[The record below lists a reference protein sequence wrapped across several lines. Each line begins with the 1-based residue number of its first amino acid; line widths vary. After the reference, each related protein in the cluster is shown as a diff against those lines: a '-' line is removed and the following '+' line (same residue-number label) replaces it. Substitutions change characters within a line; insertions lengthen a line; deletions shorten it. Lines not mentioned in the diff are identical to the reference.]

1 MILRKRALKVSQVS
15 KHINII
21 NMHCRKLKFGMLIEL
36 SVWHTVVKVHKNNY
50 VSFCYMNFW
59 KYNIENY
66 GGNYFEMLLPAYKV
80 NVFYWDCN
88 EIDILL
94 PAYIVSVFYWD
105 KLGSSENSRLI
116 LEVVYISTVSGLHK
130 ST

>member
-21 NMHCRKLKFGMLIEL
+21 NMHCRQLKFGMLIEH

-50 VSFCYMNFW
+50 VSFCYRIF
-59 KYNIENY
+59 
-66 GGNYFEMLLPAYKV
+66 GNTTVKTMAEIILKCYKV

-88 EIDILL
+88 EIDMLL

>member
-21 NMHCRKLKFGMLIEL
+21 NMHCRQLKFGMLIEH

-50 VSFCYMNFW
+50 VSFWYRIFGNL
-59 KYNIENY
+59 YNSENY
-66 GGNYFEMLLPAYKV
+66 GGNYFEMLLLAYKV

-88 EIDILL
+88 EIDT
-94 PAYIVSVFYWD
+94 AS
-105 KLGSSENSRLI
+105 
-116 LEVVYISTVSGLHK
+116 
-130 ST
+130 